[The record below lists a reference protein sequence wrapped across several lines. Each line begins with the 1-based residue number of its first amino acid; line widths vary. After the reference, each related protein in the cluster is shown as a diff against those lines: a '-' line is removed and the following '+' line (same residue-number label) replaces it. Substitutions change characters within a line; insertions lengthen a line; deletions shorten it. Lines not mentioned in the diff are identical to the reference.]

1 MKLLGF
7 ASLGRISGQLT
18 ALVIVSIVALHAIIT
33 ASFLLNRP
41 DRPELAM
48 DRGPASLATAVR
60 LLGAT
65 PVDERP
71 RLLAAVTSAFPH
83 LGIEQLAPG
92 FTPTAGEAEGH
103 RLRGLQ
109 HALGSPYRLFPLSGR
124 DAAQRIGIVLPDGA
138 VIAAN
143 APPER
148 RPPPFWGGPWMMTLL
163 FAVISVTL
171 LGVWAARV
179 LTAPLSSFA
188 SAAETFSLNGAAA
201 PLPERGPE
209 EVRSVAKALN
219 RMRERITGLMDD
231 RTRMLAAIS
240 HDLRTPITRMRL
252 RTEFIED
259 AAHRSRM
266 LADLDQM
273 RAMLEQVLSF
283 LRDDR
288 RLAPPTLTD
297 IASTLQLVADQ
308 FADMAKRVAYTGPAH
323 ALAMVR
329 PERFASRHHQSRG
342 ERRALRQRSDD
353 PPRGGRTDHDR
364 HRGRRPRYF
373 RYQQDQRA

>member
-92 FTPTAGEAEGH
+92 FTPTTGEAEGH
-103 RLRGLQ
+103 RMRGLQ

-171 LGVWAARV
+171 LGVWI
-179 LTAPLSSFA
+179 LS
-188 SAAETFSLNGAAA
+188 
-201 PLPERGPE
+201 
-209 EVRSVAKALN
+209 VRSRSSA
-219 RMRERITGLMDD
+219 
-231 RTRMLAAIS
+231 
-240 HDLRTPITRMRL
+240 RTP
-252 RTEFIED
+252 
-259 AAHRSRM
+259 
-266 LADLDQM
+266 
-273 RAMLEQVLSF
+273 
-283 LRDDR
+283 
-288 RLAPPTLTD
+288 
-297 IASTLQLVADQ
+297 
-308 FADMAKRVAYTGPAH
+308 
-323 ALAMVR
+323 
-329 PERFASRHHQSRG
+329 
-342 ERRALRQRSDD
+342 
-353 PPRGGRTDHDR
+353 
-364 HRGRRPRYF
+364 
-373 RYQQDQRA
+373 